1 MATNSEYKRYIYT
14 AALGPLVFT
23 TATSEIFHQLR
34 TMLLFCFY
42 IRSSVPKCFDMA
54 YKQAPQEL
62 IFESLGAIICLSV
75 ITPRQCAGSS
85 LLWEPANA
93 GHGVYN
99 ADPPRGVTSQCKVTQ
114 NSQT

>member
-1 MATNSEYKRYIYT
+1 
-14 AALGPLVFT
+14 
-23 TATSEIFHQLR
+23 
-34 TMLLFCFY
+34 
-42 IRSSVPKCFDMA
+42 MA

-99 ADPPRGVTSQCKVTQ
+99 ADPPSVKITLLKIWHTKIDKPTAV
-114 NSQT
+114 